1 MTCLPTPRRCHLQ
14 VRYMKLRPAIDGQLE
29 FDGDVD
35 LGKSEQRNRPSPVE
49 PQDPRRAV
57 LVALSWSIP
66 LAMLAGAALTY
77 LFLTYL

>member
-1 MTCLPTPRRCHLQ
+1 
-14 VRYMKLRPAIDGQLE
+14 MKLRPAIDGQLE